1 MTGKRKKAKNMA
13 TTVPNVRYYP
23 TGNTVSVPAASTA
36 GSVLVSNGAGI
47 TSSTTWATPNTHFNS
62 TNPKPVMTIPH
73 GEEKV
78 VIEKEAA
85 LEVKGSVVINGVDL
99 DERLKTIER
108 VLAIPERDVIL
119 ERKHPKLKEMYEE
132 YINALA
138 KYRTWESLKGE
149 E

>member
-1 MTGKRKKAKNMA
+1 MS
-13 TTVPNVRYYP
+13 V
-23 TGNTVSVPAASTA
+23 NTVHNGGHLSSSVTIPVSSGSA

-47 TSSTTWATPNTHFNS
+47 TNSTTWATPNTHFNS
-62 TNPKPVMTIPH
+62 TNQKPVMTIPH

-78 VIEKEAA
+78 IIEKEAA

-108 VLAIPERDVIL
+108 VLAIPERDATL
-119 ERKHPKLKEMYEE
+119 EAKHPKLKEMYEE

-138 KYRTWESLKGE
+138 KYRTWNTLKDSK
-149 E
+149 